1 MKKPTLS
8 VLTIAVVLT
17 PLTVVAQNIQHQQN
31 QISPSTKK
39 STNAKQTINHNAY
52 DLPLMADALISQPEV
67 LQYPQSKTKP
77 IFLKSRTVFEKE
89 E

>member
-17 PLTVVAQNIQHQQN
+17 PLTVLAQNIQQQN
-31 QISPSTKK
+31 YISPSTEK
-39 STNAKQTINHNAY
+39 STYAEQTINHNAY
-52 DLPLMADALISQPEV
+52 DLPLITDVLISQPKV

-77 IFLKSRTVFEKE
+77 TF
-89 E
+89 